1 MSARTYRNLI
11 QYGLLALMLF
21 VLSVFL
27 LYPIGLT
34 VRGGFAE
41 DPATGSGFTL
51 DHLRLVFEDP
61 NLMGGIVNAFK
72 IACAV
77 TFLCIVISLPLAVLS
92 ARYSFPGK
100 KILNASILVPL
111 ILPPFVGAIGI
122 RALLG
127 REGALNALLG
137 TDWDI
142 LGQAKFWGVV
152 LVMALH
158 LYPIIYLNATA
169 SLANLDPALDESAEN
184 LGAGG
189 WRRFFKI
196 TLPLI
201 RPGLFAGATI
211 VFIWSFTEL
220 GTPLMFDYY
229 GVTSVQI
236 FYGLKEVQN
245 SAEPYAL
252 TLVLLVSAVM
262 FYLMGKMV
270 FGRKGYAMYSKAS
283 RAGGETPLPPF
294 WGWAAS
300 LGFGFVVLL
309 AILPH
314 IGVVLTSIAEPGSW
328 YGTVLPKDITFSHFN
343 EALTASESFNSI
355 KNSLILSLIAMV
367 LNMAFGVLIGYLIVR
382 TTIKGRSLLDALCML
397 PLAVPGLVMAFGY
410 VAMTLR
416 WPFGSGGPLEG
427 TWLNLEVFGE
437 DPNPFPLLII
447 AYAIRRLPYIVRS
460 TVSGLEQTSGEL
472 EEAAVNLGASRV
484 TAVRKVIV
492 PLIMANLIAGGLL
505 VFSFSMLEV
514 SDSLILAQRSD
525 HFPITKM
532 IFEFTNRLGDGIYIA
547 SAMGVWGMT
556 LLTITLFGA
565 SLMLGKKLGSIF
577 RV

>member
-1 MSARTYRNLI
+1 MRNLI
-11 QYGLLALMLF
+11 QYGLMGSILF
-21 VLSVFL
+21 VLGVFL
-27 LYPIGLT
+27 LYPIALT
-34 VRGGFAE
+34 VRGGFAS
-41 DPATGSGFTL
+41 DPATGSGWTL
-51 DHLRLVFEDP
+51 DHLILIFRDP
-61 NLMGGIVNAFK
+61 NLVGGIVNAFK
-72 IACAV
+72 IAVA
-77 TFLCIVISLPLAVLS
+77 TTALCIIISMPLAVLS
-92 ARYSFPGK
+92 ARYTFPGK
-100 KILNASILVPL
+100 KLLNASILVPL

-137 TDWDI
+137 TDWDV

-152 LVMALH
+152 AVMALH

-184 LGAGG
+184 LGASG

-236 FYGLKEVQN
+236 FYGLKDVQN
-245 SAEPYAL
+245 NAEPYAL
-252 TLVLLVSAVM
+252 TLVLLFSAVM
-262 FYLMGKMV
+262 FYLLGKMV

-283 RAGGETPLPPF
+283 RAGGEIQLTGAL
-294 WGWAAS
+294 GWLAAI
-300 LGFGFVVLL
+300 GFGFVVVL
-309 AILPH
+309 AVLPH
-314 IGVVLTSIAEPGSW
+314 VGVVLTSLAEPGSW
-328 YGTVLPKDITFSHFN
+328 YATVLPHDLTLNHFN
-343 EALTASESFNSI
+343 EALTAPESFNSI
-355 KNSLILSLIAMV
+355 KNSLVLSLIAMV
-367 LNMAFGVLIGYLIVR
+367 LNMGFGVLIGYLIVR
-382 TTIKGRSLLDALCML
+382 TTIRGRSLLDALCML

-427 TWLNLEVFGE
+427 TWLNLEVFGTN
-437 DPNPFPLLII
+437 PNPFPLLII

-472 EEAAVNLGASRV
+472 EEAAVNLGATRV
-484 TAVRKVIV
+484 EAVRKVIV

>member
-92 ARYSFPGK
+92 ARYTFPGK

-152 LVMALH
+152 VVMALH

-283 RAGGETPLPPF
+283 RAGGEIPLPAF
-294 WGWAAS
+294 WGWAAA
-300 LGFGFVVLL
+300 LGFGFVVIL

-328 YGTVLPKDITFSHFN
+328 YATVLPKDITFSHFN

-437 DPNPFPLLII
+437 NPNPFPLLII

-472 EEAAVNLGASRV
+472 EEAAVNLGASRI